1 MKPTMELDMQLVYN
15 IANTL
20 GLIADGLMDGHLVPN
35 VGDEAKA
42 LEVKKNLIKSI
53 DAHLSGIETAAH
65 LEMSGSCNVEGGLPP
80 TRRTVRLSLMRPAPS
95 PARRRRRWWRW
106 LTRV

>member
-1 MKPTMELDMQLVYN
+1 MKPTMEIDMQLIYN

-42 LEVKKNLIKSI
+42 LEVKKNLIKQI
-53 DAHLSGIETAAH
+53 DAQLEGIETAAH
-65 LEMSGSCNVEGGLPP
+65 LEMMATKAKIDAYTSEPKMEELDNVLVFP
-80 TRRTVRLSLMRPAPS
+80 VS
-95 PARRRRRWWRW
+95 PAEA
-106 LTRV
+106 